1 MQKRAVAQA
10 PRTNRLLAALPA
22 DELARVR
29 PHLERI
35 DLPIKMV
42 LYESNKP
49 IEHAYFVHRGVA
61 SLVGQLP
68 PQNLVEVATV
78 GPEGMVGLPLV
89 LGDDRASGDAFMQVP
104 GDGARI
110 ETAAFRKLLPQCPA
124 FQRLLMRYALAL
136 IAQISQ
142 NVACNR
148 AHTVEE
154 RAARWLLMTHDRV
167 HEATFT
173 LTQEFLGQML
183 GVRRPTVSLAASM
196 LARAGLIDYVRGQ
209 VEVLDR
215 DGLERAACDCYRII
229 TDEFDRLVGGDG

>member
-1 MQKRAVAQA
+1 MEEPVVVQA
-10 PRTNRLLAALPA
+10 PRTNRILASLPA
-22 DELARVR
+22 SELAKVHRC
-29 PHLERI
+29 LEPVAM
-35 DLPIKMV
+35 PIKMV
-42 LYESNKP
+42 LFERNKP
-49 IEHAYFVHRGVA
+49 VEHAYFVHRGVA
-61 SLVGQLP
+61 SLVGHMP
-68 PQNLVEVATV
+68 AENLVEVATI

-89 LGDDRASGDAFMQVP
+89 LGDDRSSGDAFMQVP
-104 GDGARI
+104 GEGARI
-110 ETAAFRKLLPQCPA
+110 EANAFRALLPECP
-124 FQRLLMRYALAL
+124 QLYRMLTRYALAL

-167 HEATFT
+167 HQASFT

-183 GVRRPTVSLAASM
+183 GVRRPTVSLAAGM
-196 LARAGLIDYVRGQ
+196 LARAGLIHYVRGQ

-229 TDEFDRLVGGDG
+229 TAEFDRLVGAVG